1 MRIGIGLAEAI
12 GLPIK
17 AVGESLFEG
26 SGKGSEGFAEGLRS
40 IEELRKK
47 KEKKR

>member
-1 MRIGIGLAEAI
+1 
-12 GLPIK
+12 
-17 AVGESLFEG
+17 VGESLFEG
-26 SGKGSEGFAEGLRS
+26 SGKGSEGLAEGLRS